1 MFFLWGGV
9 WTLFPAQLSVSSIVR
24 VKGLEL
30 QKSEHKKNPALRSLD
45 WKRLDMG
52 WGFNVSFL
60 ISRAFWWPGWPA
72 GWICIFLVGAPGPIV
87 GSVSSML
94 RLVWLICLIGWK
106 PLQRQVEQ
114 FFNMLGNLH
123 VFCTWKKGV
132 SCRTTLPRE
141 LPFAPIEE
149 VCLQRVHSVGRMDIS
164 WFFWRRP
171 GSFWAQSCGGKTCGT
186 ASERENFWWFFES
199 NCGLCLTSLMS
210 GKVQKFSRI
219 QLSSGWMDGWGE
231 MAAMFGRFSKR
242 GWETEALG
250 VVEMGA
256 EWVVSSV
263 DRNMKDVATKSYPQ
277 TWLIFKDLH
286 NTACCFCQG
295 PHTNSPSFPCPGSTL
310 LNPLVWQSWWT
321 QVTTVV
327 SDMKGWLIVGET

>member
-1 MFFLWGGV
+1 MRTLHVAYRTKTKHPNEAFTTPFLGANLRWTWNLRNWFQECDGGLGSWEIWNVFRKTPSWTELRDSFFMFFLWGGV

-171 GSFWAQSCGGKTCGT
+171 GSFWAQSCGGQTCGT
-186 ASERENFWWFFES
+186 ASERENF
-199 NCGLCLTSLMS
+199 CGL
-210 GKVQKFSRI
+210 F
-219 QLSSGWMDGWGE
+219 LSKCG
-231 MAAMFGRFSKR
+231 F
-242 GWETEALG
+242 
-250 VVEMGA
+250 
-256 EWVVSSV
+256 
-263 DRNMKDVATKSYPQ
+263 
-277 TWLIFKDLH
+277 
-286 NTACCFCQG
+286 
-295 PHTNSPSFPCPGSTL
+295 
-310 LNPLVWQSWWT
+310 LNQ
-321 QVTTVV
+321 
-327 SDMKGWLIVGET
+327 IVNFV

>member
-1 MFFLWGGV
+1 MWHIELKQNTPTKPSQLHFLVLICGEHGICATDFKNVMEVWAPGKYEMCLEKHPAGLSWERVFSCFFFEAEYGRYFLRNYQSA
-9 WTLFPAQLSVSSIVR
+9 PLSGSRAWSFR
-24 VKGLEL
+24 N
-30 QKSEHKKNPALRSLD
+30 QNTKKNTALRSLD

-171 GSFWAQSCGGKTCGT
+171 GSFWAQSCGGQTCGT
-186 ASERENFWWFFES
+186 ASERENF
-199 NCGLCLTSLMS
+199 CGL
-210 GKVQKFSRI
+210 F
-219 QLSSGWMDGWGE
+219 LSKCG
-231 MAAMFGRFSKR
+231 F
-242 GWETEALG
+242 
-250 VVEMGA
+250 
-256 EWVVSSV
+256 
-263 DRNMKDVATKSYPQ
+263 
-277 TWLIFKDLH
+277 
-286 NTACCFCQG
+286 
-295 PHTNSPSFPCPGSTL
+295 
-310 LNPLVWQSWWT
+310 LNQ
-321 QVTTVV
+321 
-327 SDMKGWLIVGET
+327 IVNFV